1 MVSGMPKDSPAKHPA
16 EVAKLKAERGALEA
30 LARVRGVEAD
40 VMEREKD
47 VMDAQPHE
55 ARIFTFND
63 RVSAVSVAQ
72 CIHEVGVWTRRDD
85 ARPIEIVFNSPGGSV
100 FEGLALFDFIR
111 TVRSGGTRVDTTAI
125 GMAASMGGVL
135 LQAGEVR
142 TMSSHS
148 YLMIHEVASGS
159 IGKVSEM
166 EDELKL
172 ANRLQTRLVEILA
185 ERSSM
190 NASGIRRKWKKT
202 DWWLDAAEAF
212 ELGFVDRV
220 V

>member
-1 MVSGMPKDSPAKHPA
+1 MPKDSPAKHPA
-16 EVAKLKAERGALEA
+16 EVAKLKAERHALDA

-40 VMEREKD
+40 VMEREKS

-72 CIHEVGVWTRRDD
+72 CIHEVGVWTRREDD
-85 ARPIEIVFNSPGGSV
+85 RPIEIVFNSPGGSV
-100 FEGLALFDFIR
+100 FEGLALFDFLRTIR
-111 TVRSGGTRVDTTAI
+111 AGGTRIDTTAI
-125 GMAASMGGVL
+125 GMAASMGGIL

-142 TMSSHS
+142 TMSAHS

-172 ANRLQTRLVEILA
+172 ANRLQTRLVDILA
-185 ERSSM
+185 ERSTM
-190 NASGIRRKWKKT
+190 DAAGIRRKWKKT
-202 DWWLDAAEAF
+202 DWWLDAEEAL
-212 ELGFVDRV
+212 EHGFVDRIV
-220 V
+220 